1 MKKILLCFAATL
13 FLLSCKEKSSSSQAE
28 VSLEEPDIVS
38 SPETKEGETVSG
50 DWKVDYDLSAM
61 NSNLVYAEVFNMMIE
76 PEIYDDKVIKMKG
89 NFAVYDSSLVP
100 GGKTYAVIISDAL
113 ACCQQGIEFHYDF
126 PDGEPQEGDIVTVT
140 GVYVTAMLPGDVVYN
155 YVKASLV
162 EKDA

>member
-1 MKKILLCFAATL
+1 MKKILLCFAAAL

-28 VSLEEPDIVS
+28 PALSSSVKAEEAD
-38 SPETKEGETVSG
+38 GENSA
-50 DWKVDYDLSAM
+50 KVDYDLSAM

-126 PDGEPQEGDIVTVT
+126 PDGVPQEGDIVTVT

>member
-1 MKKILLCFAATL
+1 MKKILLCLAV
-13 FLLSCKEKSSSSQAE
+13 LLSFFSCKEKSEPSQAE
-28 VSLEEPDIVS
+28 VSFEEPDIVS
-38 SPETKEGETVSG
+38 SPG
-50 DWKVDYDLSAM
+50 DGKVDYDLSVM

-89 NFAVYDSSLVP
+89 NFTVYDSSLVP
-100 GGKTYAVIISDAL
+100 GGKAYAVIISDAL

-162 EKDA
+162 EKEA